1 MKSDRPVVQRT
12 QPATSGGIRPS
23 AVFDGL
29 YVHVPFCVRKCA
41 YCAFYSLP
49 GSSPDTR
56 RRYLQRLDAELG
68 REASRLRGVRTVFV
82 GGGTPTLLEPAELLS
97 LLGSIRRHSDPAPDA
112 EFSVECNPESLSP
125 DRVSVL
131 TGAGVNRVSVG
142 VQSFEQTL
150 RQTLGRGGEVTDIVR
165 GMEMLRK
172 AGIDNLGADL
182 IYAIPGQTLSDLE
195 RDVRRVCE
203 LGVKHLSAYELTVE
217 EGTRLAR
224 NGPAQIDPDL
234 AVDMWRTVARVAQEY
249 GLRRYE
255 VSNLAVPGY
264 ECRHNLAVWHG
275 AGYLGCGPAAASFD
289 GRLRWTQVPELE
301 AWLAGAEPDYDE
313 LPPDRR
319 AAEILGFGLRTV
331 EGWDAPTFRDCTG
344 FDPYTLRGPVLED
357 LERAGLIHTNAH
369 RLAPTEQGLLFADT
383 IAAEL
388 L

>member
-1 MKSDRPVVQRT
+1 
-12 QPATSGGIRPS
+12 
-23 AVFDGL
+23 
-29 YVHVPFCVRKCA
+29 
-41 YCAFYSLP
+41 
-49 GSSPDTR
+49 
-56 RRYLQRLDAELG
+56 
-68 REASRLRGVRTVFV
+68 VFV
-82 GGGTPTLLEPAELLS
+82 GGGTPTLLEPAELLR